1 MIIAVS
7 DWVAATGA
15 LLFFILLRGKDELLG
30 LNPPCGRER
39 ERKTLGAQ
47 LEALEVIE
55 DVAQIT
61 LLSFG
66 ETQQM
71 YRCASAAHQVPGV
84 TSWAHLS
91 EMKAALASIE
101 RGDTARALH
110 RRHGP
115 PRSGRYWSVTLTL
128 LGDTSR

>member
-1 MIIAVS
+1 M
-7 DWVAATGA
+7 GE
-15 LLFFILLRGKDELLG
+15 K
-30 LNPPCGRER
+30 GREK
-39 ERKTLGAQ
+39 KTLGAR

-55 DVAQIT
+55 VVAQIT

-71 YRCASAAHQVPGV
+71 YHCASGAHHVPGV
-84 TSWAHLS
+84 MSWAHLS
-91 EMKAALASIE
+91 EMKAALTSIDM
-101 RGDTARALH
+101 GDTARALH

-115 PRSGRYWSVTLTL
+115 PRSGRFRSVTLTL